1 MPNSIDPVNS
11 GALAGLASVSG
22 SKSRDDSDSDRL
34 EASFNST
41 RSQTSGGVAAA
52 VSKDSLGI
60 AVSEVQKIVS
70 AVTDNN
76 VSFSVEE
83 DLNRMVVSVRV
94 VGSDEIV
101 RQFPP
106 EEFLTVAKFLA
117 EQDLSMVDEDFLKG
131 ILFDQYS

>member
-1 MPNSIDPVNS
+1 M
-11 GALAGLASVSG
+11 SG

-34 EASFNST
+34 EASFDST

-117 EQDLSMVDEDFLKG
+117 EQDMSMVDEDFLKG